1 MCAALARRPTAFDGV
16 PFIVWRAKRATY
28 LPPPST
34 LHPPPCFQMMPS
46 FAPTFL
52 KASTAWSRSARVCA
66 AEI

>member
-16 PFIVWRAKRATY
+16 PFKKWRAA
-28 LPPPST
+28 PHAFPPSST
-34 LHPPPCFQMMPS
+34 LNPLPCFQMMPS

-52 KASTAWSRSARVCA
+52 KAPTAWSRSARVCA